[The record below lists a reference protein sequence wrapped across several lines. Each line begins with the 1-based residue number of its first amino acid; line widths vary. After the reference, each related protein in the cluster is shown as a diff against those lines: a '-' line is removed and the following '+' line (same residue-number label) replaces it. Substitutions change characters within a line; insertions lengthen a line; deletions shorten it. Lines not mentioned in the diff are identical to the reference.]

1 MRDTSDEFVVISWPE
16 SQQYMGLD
24 GFKENSYLINDDK
37 GLDEFGSSSYFV
49 KRSWINQNSDLNS
62 FIARNECVF
71 RLLEIEELNR
81 ALELWGESTNGHAK
95 SIKFGSKV
103 TRPKIMLYDI
113 DADNAPVVAEITEI
127 RFQEFEPTERWQTH
141 RANLLEIQGL
151 IAWKNKKKR
160 KVIPEIIPT
169 IIIPTGQM
177 TQLVKSLQFLLFNKN
192 NLTSSSNGKNSNP

>member
-62 FIARNECVF
+62 FIARNECEF

-81 ALELWGESTNGHAK
+81 ALELWGESTDGHAK

-113 DADNAPVVAEITEI
+113 DADNVPVVAEITEI
-127 RFQEFEPTERWQTH
+127 SFQKFESMHKISR
-141 RANLLEIQGL
+141 RATLLEIQGL

-169 IIIPTGQM
+169 IIIPTGQI

-192 NLTSSSNGKNSNP
+192 NFTSSGNGKNSNP